1 MTDNKPGLGDACYS
15 GHTWATYM
23 PHEPAQCVKCG
34 AIRPACNHCQHI
46 WDKEDAAGNPVCIKC
61 DKPLRTQQQPAKR
74 YQVIEHKGM
83 GAFVVVDTW
92 TKTQRGAYTR
102 KELAQARARTLNS
115 RNGGK

>member
-1 MTDNKPGLGDACYS
+1 MTS
-15 GHTWATYM
+15 
-23 PHEPAQCVKCG
+23 
-34 AIRPACNHCQHI
+34 
-46 WDKEDAAGNPVCIKC
+46 
-61 DKPLRTQQQPAKR
+61 AKR

-92 TKTQRGAYTR
+92 TKNQRGVYTR